1 MKCTTIAAL
10 ILSLG
15 ALTACTAEADSAPPP
30 TPSVTGRGPV
40 PGDTPAP
47 TRETTLPQSPTPSP
61 SPAPSPSPSPSET
74 LDADQL
80 AAREV
85 VNEYFR
91 LLNELRK
98 DPELPVQLLANI
110 TVGQTQDLD
119 VRAIVDLRTK
129 GAIQEGDIVWTILEV
144 TRASDRGEGRVVVLQ
159 ACTDN
164 SGSDVINQATR
175 ESILP
180 ADRPNFIHWTIDA
193 VTENGVWK
201 VGDLTNTEVESC
213 SVG

>member
-80 AAREV
+80 AATQT
-85 VNEYFR
+85 VNEFFR
-91 LLNELRK
+91 LVNELSKNPDLPLQPLADITTAQTQGTQVRSVHEYRQENAIQIGDVK
-98 DPELPVQLLANI
+98 HVVLATGPVQEVA
-110 TVGQTQDLD
+110 G
-119 VRAIVDLRTK
+119 TK
-129 GAIQEGDIVWTILEV
+129 L
-144 TRASDRGEGRVVVLQ
+144 VVVEVCSD
-159 ACTDN
+159 A
-164 SGSDVINQATR
+164 SGSDMVDRDTGVSIESADQART
-175 ESILP
+175 
-180 ADRPNFIHWTIDA
+180 IHWMIDV
-193 VTENGVWK
+193 VTEDGVWK
-201 VGDLTNTEVESC
+201 IGDITNKPVERC
-213 SVG
+213 